1 MRLRVPRFL
10 LTLSLAACVLGPAA
24 WLRAQNSAGMSEHP
38 DSRIDI
44 YGGYGYF
51 HPLNSG
57 INGNQYVDVF
67 NPNATVSVT
76 GWFNHFFGAQ
86 IEGGYFSGN
95 NEHFPYFNN
104 GKTYCG
110 ANCDQMVYTAQAG
123 PVLRYPLGSFVPF
136 IHALGG
142 GARVNGPAQQSL
154 KWGWG
159 VTGGVGIDYVLPF
172 FKRVA
177 LRPIQAD
184 FQYSQVVY
192 GPLVLPA
199 GVQGGFGEIDALK
212 LSGGVVVRLGE
223 KGEKKPVV
231 MECSTAPPVVYPGDL
246 VTATAS
252 IADLVDKKKT
262 VYTWATTGGQIT
274 PSGTTATI
282 DTTGLAPGDYKVSG
296 HVTQGLKAYEQ
307 AGCDA
312 PFTVKAFEPP
322 TVTCAANPSTVIS
335 GGTSAITA
343 LGSSPQNRRLSYS
356 YTASAGQITGQG
368 TSAILST
375 AGLSPQQI
383 TVTCNVADDLNHTA
397 SSTAAVIIEQPPVP
411 VPVATTSR
419 ELCSLS
425 FVRDRKRPVR
435 VDNESKACLDD
446 IALTMNQQQDAKLEI
461 VGNASPDEKPEAA
474 AERTLNVRQYLT
486 QEKGI
491 DPGRIEVRVGDT
503 SGRTVNNTLVPAG
516 AIFSDTNTELFDE
529 NAIPRTGQAY
539 STSHAQGTAKAAR
552 STRRSRRTRPAAAT
566 PYPGTAANSPPANI
580 PSAASTN
587 PAMGADVPD
596 SQIGPFAPPPPAGG
610 STLSQLPK

>member
-1 MRLRVPRFL
+1 MS
-10 LTLSLAACVLGPAA
+10 LSFVVCVLGCAT
-24 WLRAQNSAGMSEHP
+24 WSHAQSSSGMSEHP

-57 INGNQYVDVF
+57 INGNQYVDVY

-95 NEHFPYFNN
+95 NEHVKYFN
-104 GKTYCG
+104 GMGCG

-123 PVLRYPLGSFVPF
+123 PVMRYPLGSFVPF

-159 VTGGVGIDYVLPF
+159 VTGGAGIDYVLPF
-172 FKRVA
+172 FKRIA

-192 GPLVLPA
+192 GPLQLPA
-199 GVQGGFGEIDALK
+199 GVLGGFGEIDALK
-212 LSGGVVVRLGE
+212 LSAGVVFRIGE
-223 KGEKKPVV
+223 KAEKKPVV
-231 MECSTAPPVVYPGDL
+231 MECSTSPVVVHAGEM

-252 IADLVDKKKT
+252 TADLVDKKKT
-262 VYTWATTGGQIT
+262 TYTWATTGGALT
-274 PSGTTATI
+274 PSGTEATI

-296 HVTQGLKAYEQ
+296 HVSQGIKAFEQ

-312 PFTVKAFEPP
+312 PFTVKAFDPP
-322 TVTCAANPSTVIS
+322 TISCAANPSTVMS
-335 GGTSAITA
+335 GDTVAVTA
-343 LGSSPQNRRLSYS
+343 VGMSPQNRKLSYS
-356 YTASAGQITGQG
+356 YVASAGQVTGQG
-368 TSAILST
+368 SSATLTT

-383 TVTCNVADDLNHTA
+383 TVTCSLADDLNHTA
-397 SSTAAVIIEQPPVP
+397 TATATVSVQQPQLPA
-411 VPVATTSR
+411 PVATTSR
-419 ELCSLS
+419 ALCSLS

-446 IALTMNQQQDAKLEI
+446 IALTMNQQPDAKLEI
-461 VGNASPDEKPEAA
+461 VGNASPDEQPQAA

-503 SGRTVNNTLVPAG
+503 SGRTVNDTLVPAG
-516 AIFSDTNTELFDE
+516 AIFNDQNTELFDE
-529 NAIPRTGQAY
+529 SAIPRTGQAY
-539 STSHAQGTAKAAR
+539 GVTHGSGVAAPAR
-552 STRRSRRTRPAAAT
+552 VGRHGRRPAATSARN
-566 PYPGTAANSPPANI
+566 GTTARTDA
-580 PSAASTN
+580 TN
-587 PAMGADVPD
+587 PAMGSDVPD
-596 SQIGPFAPPPPAGG
+596 NQIGPFAPPPPAGG